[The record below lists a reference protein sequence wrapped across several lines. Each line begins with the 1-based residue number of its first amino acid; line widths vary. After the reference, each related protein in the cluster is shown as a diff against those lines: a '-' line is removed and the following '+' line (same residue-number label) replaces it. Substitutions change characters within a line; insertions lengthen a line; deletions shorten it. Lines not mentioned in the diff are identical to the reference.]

1 MSILTKPYEIS
12 VWEDVWNGEKFV
24 EKRLG
29 VIGSS
34 TMNAQCRVFS
44 PKLTQKTDGTK
55 ELSFQLYKR
64 YIDNITGEEINNP
77 FYDQLVNERKV
88 KLQYDGIWY
97 DFIIKNIQE
106 NSSTYQYTYKLENAL
121 VQELSKNGFSAEFD
135 DSGTARELAERVL
148 AETDWKV
155 SESSEAFVERIEE
168 ALIYLR
174 TEKALKAHQVID
186 QDVNDLKKGV
196 EVSPN
201 EVIIPEGKIILA
213 FYSSCVDKPYR
224 FQFIYVDDLSKLT
237 KDDNRLITNENC
249 QYIIDNPK
257 YGEATEP
264 NRFYLP
270 DGLNTTT
277 VENEIVSGKYRAKRY
292 GFTQES
298 VFVPVLNR
306 YVNVYK
312 KDGKEYYG
320 YLNTNYVSSTLT
332 QNYIS
337 NTQFKN
343 TSGWTGTRFISGTP
357 AKVESVTGRFSDSGF
372 VNVID
377 EVANMSKYTY
387 SAYMKLIIGGAN
399 SLVLNSGPRDNRL
412 SIGRIEDGEEWAL
425 IYEAYDK
432 TGKPISLNF
441 DLGEYIYI
449 PQRDKEYNFYEKVTT
464 NPKIYFDKVVNPS
477 QDNNVQVLFKAVHG
491 VNNLT
496 EKWFKENSE
505 IRLAITAEEGE
516 YYIKSISLFKVVRD
530 SEGNII
536 LPENQAQ
543 NISNQVIDTNYYF
556 FAKENINGITNKDE
570 LIAPI
575 VLKQMDYEQFT
586 PKMVEGAQKIRTIQG
601 KESNYFNLLQSIA
614 EKFEAWLDFEI
625 NHDEYGAVLE
635 KKIIFRNYL
644 GKTNDVGFKYSV
656 NLKDIQRTFES
667 KQIVTKLIVKNN
679 SNEFANN
686 GFCSIAKASA
696 NPTGENYIYDFQ
708 YFFNRGMLK
717 AKDYLN
723 TLYVYDGASGDD
735 ILEGEEYNLKGYFP
749 RIKAINQQIDA
760 RNEIILNLS
769 KDITSL
775 SAKFQIAQAGYKAAQ
790 GGLEQCNYKFQA
802 TVPTDKSIPEYLAK
816 DADFT
821 QRTDVQKILQEYA
834 TYQLESDKYNKECEA
849 LGAQLSDVQEKY
861 DRLTE
866 KVSNLSN
873 QKIALNKLFFSTYS
887 CYIQEGT
894 WIEES
899 YVDDNKYYAD
909 ALSVMYHSCYPK
921 ASYTVNVL
929 NISKLPGYEDFSYEL
944 GDKTYI
950 EDSDFFGSDQRV
962 EIVVTEISE
971 NLDDP
976 SQDKIK
982 VQTFKNQFQDLF
994 QKITASV
1001 QSAQLK
1007 EGSYDKAVALAE
1019 AGQER
1024 KNEFV
1029 TDALAGAGARL
1040 QLAGQQS
1047 VTYGDDGLTITDID
1061 SPSNSIRMIG
1071 GAILLSKQDK
1081 NGQTKW
1087 TTGLTSDGIAADLI
1101 TAGILNVGEISI
1113 MNHNDPVF
1121 RWDSFGISAFD
1132 AEWADVQGTPVISS
1146 IKNDRFVR
1154 FDKFG
1159 IYGIDGG
1166 RNGINWYPT
1175 GKDYHGNPMEEIN
1188 EVATFSLTWDGL
1200 HVKNGNA
1207 RVHIGLRKDNE
1218 NVESLISIFKGSEST
1233 FLVGKDGN
1241 VTISGKVTAK
1251 EGYIAGWA
1259 IDESYGIHAD
1269 HQVAIVNP
1277 STAAEGLKRFS
1288 PISSTEQPMVFYAHT
1303 RNPETTNPD
1312 EIKEYPNF
1320 CVLADGAMYASY
1332 GQIGN
1337 WKLSTNGLSYGDG
1350 IGSNNSFMLTPS
1362 GTYYLA
1368 VIGGS
1373 DTKLTWAITIDSN
1386 FGITTNGQL
1395 YATAAKISGD
1405 ITANSGTV
1413 GDFSIGSIR
1422 LKGGNN
1428 FYQSLYYGLAD
1439 ADSDGLYEINSDSFI
1454 LCPSGIYVYS
1464 SPISG
1469 GPKRGYWKI
1478 AAGNNFGV
1486 TRNGALYASAG
1497 KIGGLSIGTN
1507 ELKYTNNTNN
1517 NNSLLFSINTASGL
1531 TIGDSTLDNQQYFNV
1546 DNNGVIK
1553 CFQIYTANAEIYS
1566 DGVTSEQTKTYTVS
1580 SCEGSI
1586 MQEISGGTMFSATV
1600 TVNDKLIRNQTF
1612 SVKVTAKSAT
1622 GVVLGSVIVVVTIM
1636 AGSNQGT
1643 GYTAVNTSYSGSIIV
1658 EASLPSSSLS
1668 SFTQKVTYPATELR
1682 GKWKLGDGSAEST
1695 FEVMENSRIFGTDDS
1710 VVISSDRALKENF
1723 LTFSETEEVFYDSLK
1738 PITYNMK
1745 NQTNKIHFGFVAQ
1758 EVQESFRLVEKDPEN
1773 YALLAKGRPGYLALS
1788 YNQFIA
1794 LNTWQIQ
1801 KLKPRMTAAEQE
1813 IEKLKLEI
1821 VQLREELENLQN
1833 S

>member
-77 FYDQLVNERKV
+77 FYDWLVNERKV
-88 KLQYDGIWY
+88 KLQYDGKWY

-264 NRFYLP
+264 NKFYLP
-270 DGLNTTT
+270 NGLNTTT

-337 NTQFKN
+337 NTQFKD

-387 SAYMKLIIGGAN
+387 SAYMKLTIGGAN

-449 PQRDKEYNFYEKVTT
+449 PQRDGEYNFYEKVIT

-477 QDNNVQVLFKAVHG
+477 QDNNVNVLFKAVHG

-575 VLKQMDYEQFT
+575 ILKQMDYEKFT

-679 SNEFANN
+679 SNELANN

-696 NPTGENYIYDFQ
+696 NPTGENYVYDFQ
-708 YFFNRGMLK
+708 YFFNRGILK

-735 ILEGEEYNLKGYFP
+735 IHKGEEYNLKGYFP

-802 TVPTDKSIPEYLAK
+802 TVPTDKSISEYLAK
-816 DADFT
+816 NADVT
-821 QRTDVQKILQEYA
+821 ERIDVKKILQEYA

-944 GDKTYI
+944 GDETYI

-962 EIVVTEISE
+962 KIVVTEISE

-1047 VTYGDDGLTITDID
+1047 VTYGDDGLTITDVD

-1132 AEWADVQGTPVISS
+1132 AEWADVQSTPVISS
-1146 IKNDRFVR
+1146 INPDRFVR

-1166 RNGINWYPT
+1166 RNGINWYP
-1175 GKDYHGNPMEEIN
+1175 GKDYDGNPMDEIN
-1188 EVATFSLTWDGL
+1188 KVATFSLTWDGL
-1200 HVKNGNA
+1200 HVMHGNA
-1207 RVHIGLRKDNE
+1207 RVHIGLRKDNDK
-1218 NVESLISIFKGSEST
+1218 NVESLISIFKDNEST
-1233 FLVGKDGN
+1233 FLVGNDGS
-1241 VTISGKVTAK
+1241 VTISGTVTAK

-1303 RNPETTNPD
+1303 TNPYG
-1312 EIKEYPNF
+1312 IKEYPNF

-1386 FGITTNGQL
+1386 FGITTDGQL

-1413 GDFSIGSIR
+1413 GGFSIGPIR
-1422 LKGGNN
+1422 LYGANN
-1428 FYQSLYYGLAD
+1428 FYKSLYYGLAD
-1439 ADSDGLYEINSDSFI
+1439 TNSDGIYEIKDDSFI
-1454 LCPSGIYVYS
+1454 LCPSGIYIYS

-1469 GPKRGYWKI
+1469 GPKRSYWKI
-1478 AAGNNFGV
+1478 VAGKNFGV

-1517 NNSLLFSINTASGL
+1517 NNNLLFSINTASGL

-1566 DGVTSEQTKTYTVS
+1566 DGVTSEQTKTYRVS

-1586 MQEISGGTMFSATV
+1586 MQEISG
-1600 TVNDKLIRNQTF
+1600 
-1612 SVKVTAKSAT
+1612 
-1622 GVVLGSVIVVVTIM
+1622 
-1636 AGSNQGT
+1636 
-1643 GYTAVNTSYSGSIIV
+1643 
-1658 EASLPSSSLS
+1658 
-1668 SFTQKVTYPATELR
+1668 
-1682 GKWKLGDGSAEST
+1682 
-1695 FEVMENSRIFGTDDS
+1695 
-1710 VVISSDRALKENF
+1710 
-1723 LTFSETEEVFYDSLK
+1723 
-1738 PITYNMK
+1738 
-1745 NQTNKIHFGFVAQ
+1745 
-1758 EVQESFRLVEKDPEN
+1758 
-1773 YALLAKGRPGYLALS
+1773 
-1788 YNQFIA
+1788 
-1794 LNTWQIQ
+1794 
-1801 KLKPRMTAAEQE
+1801 
-1813 IEKLKLEI
+1813 
-1821 VQLREELENLQN
+1821 
-1833 S
+1833 

>member
-77 FYDQLVNERKV
+77 FYDWLVNERKV

-135 DSGTARELAERVL
+135 DSLMNNSNSGTAKELAERVL

-264 NRFYLP
+264 NKFYLP
-270 DGLNTTT
+270 NGLNTTT

-320 YLNTNYVSSTLT
+320 YLNTNYVSSTLI

-387 SAYMKLIIGGAN
+387 SAYMKLTIGGAN

-432 TGKPISLNF
+432 TGRLISLNF

-449 PQRDKEYNFYEKVTT
+449 PQRDREYNFYEKVTT

-477 QDNNVQVLFKAVHG
+477 QDNNVHVLFKAVHG

-530 SEGNII
+530 SERNII

-575 VLKQMDYEQFT
+575 ILKQMDYEKFT

-644 GKTNDVGFKYSV
+644 GKTNHAGFKYSV

-760 RNEIILNLS
+760 QNKIISNLS

-802 TVPTDKSIPEYLAK
+802 AVPTDKSIPEYLAK
-816 DADFT
+816 NADVT
-821 QRTDVQKILQEYA
+821 ERIDVKKILQEYA

-861 DRLTE
+861 DILTAE
-866 KVSNLSN
+866 VDNLID
-873 QKIALNKLFFSTYS
+873 QKKALNKLFFSTYS

-909 ALSVMYHSCYPK
+909 ALSVMYNSCYPK

-944 GDKTYI
+944 GDETYI

-962 EIVVTEISE
+962 KIVVTEISE

-1047 VTYGDDGLTITDID
+1047 VTYGDDGLTITDVD

-1132 AEWADVQGTPVISS
+1132 AKWADVQGTPVISS

-1166 RNGINWYPT
+1166 LNGINWYPT
-1175 GKDYHGNPMEEIN
+1175 GKNYHGNPMDEIN
-1188 EVATFSLTWDGL
+1188 DVATFSLTWDGL

-1207 RVHIGLRKDNE
+1207 RVHIGLRKNNE
-1218 NVESLISIFKGSEST
+1218 NVKSLISIFKDNEST
-1233 FLVGKDGN
+1233 FLVGNDGSI
-1241 VTISGKVTAK
+1241 TISGKVTAK
-1251 EGYIAGWA
+1251 EGQIAGWT
-1259 IDESYGIHAD
+1259 INESYGIHASNK
-1269 HQVAIVNP
+1269 VAIVNP
-1277 STAAEGLKRFS
+1277 STAAAGLKRFS

-1303 RNPETTNPD
+1303 RNPDKSE
-1312 EIKEYPNF
+1312 EYPNF
-1320 CVLADGAMYASY
+1320 CVLADGAM
-1332 GQIGN
+1332 
-1337 WKLSTNGLSYGDG
+1337 
-1350 IGSNNSFMLTPS
+1350 
-1362 GTYYLA
+1362 
-1368 VIGGS
+1368 
-1373 DTKLTWAITIDSN
+1373 
-1386 FGITTNGQL
+1386 

-1413 GDFSIGSIR
+1413 GGFSIGSIR
-1422 LKGGNN
+1422 LEGGDN
-1428 FYQSLYYGLAD
+1428 FYRSLYYGLAD

-1478 AAGNNFGV
+1478 IAGNNFGV
-1486 TRNGALYASAG
+1486 TRNGALYATAGRLGATELNPNGLVGKNDKGNTVFEVMYDGSKTVDGGVLTAGQINALTQLTAPKGTIKTLYSDQIATSEIKLENNEKYVIKITEATTSGTEKTIYHFQATTTKVGTGIRKRAVVEVVCYSDSNG
-1497 KIGGLSIGTN
+1497 KIGTRTTYLGPSFDIKVSITEIFTEGGLNTTGIQERTITFTTGSSTISTSFLGTAASGTTSSFN
-1507 ELKYTNNTNN
+1507 DGTIDISSKTCEIPSEGTERFVTSTSSFGIKGQKYYTLLTHQALLFNLVNNTGHVGSLVTFENYVDMGGKWKVTAELIDANN
-1517 NNSLLFSINTASGL
+1517 AIIATSDRNSKNSITSINTSYEQMFDL
-1531 TIGDSTLDNQQYFNV
+1531 LEPRLYKFNK
-1546 DNNGVIK
+1546 G
-1553 CFQIYTANAEIYS
+1553 
-1566 DGVTSEQTKTYTVS
+1566 TSNRLH
-1580 SCEGSI
+1580 C
-1586 MQEISGGTMFSATV
+1586 
-1600 TVNDKLIRNQTF
+1600 
-1612 SVKVTAKSAT
+1612 
-1622 GVVLGSVIVVVTIM
+1622 
-1636 AGSNQGT
+1636 
-1643 GYTAVNTSYSGSIIV
+1643 
-1658 EASLPSSSLS
+1658 
-1668 SFTQKVTYPATELR
+1668 
-1682 GKWKLGDGSAEST
+1682 
-1695 FEVMENSRIFGTDDS
+1695 
-1710 VVISSDRALKENF
+1710 
-1723 LTFSETEEVFYDSLK
+1723 
-1738 PITYNMK
+1738 
-1745 NQTNKIHFGFVAQ
+1745 GFIAQ
-1758 EVQESFRLVEKDPEN
+1758 EVEQ
-1773 YALLAKGRPGYLALS
+1773 ALLLSKLTTQDFGGYVDNYSGEDDAKGLRYTE
-1788 YNQFIA
+1788 FIA

-1821 VQLREELENLQN
+1821 IQLREELENLQN